1 MSNSLPIEKN
11 VKERN
16 DEQRS
21 VNIGKKARDLD
32 QKSIKERMKIDKRA
46 AIRIIIALIV
56 YILIMTLFYFFL

>member
-16 DEQRS
+16 DEQRL

-32 QKSIKERMKIDKRA
+32 QKSIKERMKIDKSA